1 MDTFQ
6 APSANSAPSQTR
18 HPSSYWNN
26 HFRAHER
33 RPHVVESQPLP
44 VASGDCKINAFIRAE
59 EGVLSPPSFNWN
71 PLDLFLRCAVLK
83 DLTDRRRTPRLSRLC
98 LIDDRSFR
106 TSERQ
111 HSSTSPADSTC
122 VTEGEL
128 CPNVT
133 ASFRKALNE
142 KELYERLLEDVSQ
155 RAASQDYIS

>member
-18 HPSSYWNN
+18 HLSSNWNN
-26 HFRAHER
+26 HFRADER
-33 RPHVVESQPLP
+33 RPHVVESQPLS
-44 VASGDCKINAFIRAE
+44 VAPGDCKIDAFIRAE

-71 PLDLFLRCAVLK
+71 PLDLFLHCAGLK
-83 DLTDRRRTPRLSRLC
+83 DLTDRRRNPRLSRLC

-106 TSERQ
+106 SGERQ

-122 VTEGEL
+122 VTEGDL

-133 ASFRKALNE
+133 ASYRKALNE
-142 KELYERLLEDVSQ
+142 RELYDRLLEDVSQ
-155 RAASQDYIS
+155 RTAS